1 MDTRSAEMFLR
12 TAVYLLKYFI
22 STGRVITPTAIRVET
37 KAAIWAYPA
46 PSLRRAAPRGKVTKL
61 GIRVT
66 DPAIRATAIPNGPD
80 SAPISLEIVSGL
92 RIAREIPT
100 NIIIERTS
108 GRRDEKD
115 FQALRIAIFVFFRS
129 LKKETTKKIKARA

>member
-1 MDTRSAEMFLR
+1 M
-12 TAVYLLKYFI
+12 YQLKYLI
-22 STGRVITPTAIRVET
+22 STGRVTTPTAISVET

-46 PSLRRAAPRGKVTKL
+46 PSLRRAAPRGKVIKL

-66 DPAIRATAIPNGPD
+66 DPATRAIATPDGPD

-100 NIIIERTS
+100 NIIMERTS
-108 GRRDEKD
+108 GSREEKD
-115 FQALRIAIFVFFRS
+115 FQALRRAIFVLFRS
-129 LKKETTKKIKARA
+129 LKKETVRKIKARA